1 MLFKI
6 NCSKTLQLSK
16 ALKVNSTSLG
26 NSIGRQKID
35 LSEQDINQLFRISA
49 TNNLIK

>member
-1 MLFKI
+1 MVFKI
-6 NCSKTLQLSK
+6 NCSKTLELSN
-16 ALKVNSTSLG
+16 ALKANSNSFG

-49 TNNLIK
+49 TNTLTK